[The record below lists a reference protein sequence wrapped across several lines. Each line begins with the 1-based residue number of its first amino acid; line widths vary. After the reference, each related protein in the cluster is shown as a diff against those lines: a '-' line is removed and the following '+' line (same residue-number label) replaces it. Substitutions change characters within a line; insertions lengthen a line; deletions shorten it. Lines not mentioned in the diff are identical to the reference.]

1 MPNVKDKTSTQNHW
15 QLLVNLY
22 KKYRS
27 SSIKQLNEDNPQRQ
41 SKWLLEAA
49 GLKVDL
55 SRSFINKEIH
65 TALIDLAQGQGLE
78 DNIKALLDGE
88 AINNTE
94 DRAAHHTALRDSSP
108 NNNRPEVAA
117 AQLKIEQLANDLR
130 SQTWRGSADQIITDV
145 VNIGIGGSDLG
156 PRMVCGALANY
167 CHGGPN
173 VHFVANIDPR
183 DLEQTLEALNPANT
197 LIVISSKSFSTTET
211 LENALSARKWLLNS
225 IPAENIGRHVI
236 AVSSNIDKAVE
247 FGVDAENILPMWD
260 WVGGRYSLWSAIGL
274 PIAIAIGYQGFKQL
288 LDGANAMDQHF
299 ATAPLEKNLPA
310 TLALLEIWYVNFCNA
325 NSAAVLPYSHELR
338 MFPDYLQQLTMES
351 NGKQVSKDGEPISV
365 RTCPTIWGS
374 AGTIGQHSFHQ
385 LLHQGS
391 ELIPVD
397 FILPLHSHSD
407 ELNKQA
413 HLVANC
419 LAQSKALTEG
429 KTREQALQEMLDSGT
444 PQAQAES
451 LAPHKTVAGNR
462 PNTIIVMDKLTPENL
477 GALIALYEHKVF
489 VESVVWEINA
499 FDQWGVELGKQLSTP
514 IFAALTGTKK
524 QATDK
529 TTEFWVNAFT
539 QG

>member
-1 MPNVKDKTSTQNHW
+1 MCEFTFLLIRKILLGMVGMTGTSP
-15 QLLVNLY
+15 LY
-22 KKYRS
+22 F
-27 SSIKQLNEDNPQRQ
+27 SIIY
-41 SKWLLEAA
+41 
-49 GLKVDL
+49 L
-55 SRSFINKEIH
+55 SYDIH
-65 TALIDLAQGQGLE
+65 TVLSL
-78 DNIKALLDGE
+78 
-88 AINNTE
+88 
-94 DRAAHHTALRDSSP
+94 P
-108 NNNRPEVAA
+108 VW
-117 AQLKIEQLANDLR
+117 KI
-130 SQTWRGSADQIITDV
+130 
-145 VNIGIGGSDLG
+145 
-156 PRMVCGALANY
+156 
-167 CHGGPN
+167 
-173 VHFVANIDPR
+173 
-183 DLEQTLEALNPANT
+183 
-197 LIVISSKSFSTTET
+197 
-211 LENALSARKWLLNS
+211 
-225 IPAENIGRHVI
+225 
-236 AVSSNIDKAVE
+236 
-247 FGVDAENILPMWD
+247 
-260 WVGGRYSLWSAIGL
+260 
-274 PIAIAIGYQGFKQL
+274 
-288 LDGANAMDQHF
+288 
-299 ATAPLEKNLPA
+299 
-310 TLALLEIWYVNFCNA
+310 
-325 NSAAVLPYSHELR
+325 
-338 MFPDYLQQLTMES
+338 
-351 NGKQVSKDGEPISV
+351 
-365 RTCPTIWGS
+365 
-374 AGTIGQHSFHQ
+374 HQ

-444 PQAQAES
+444 PQAQAGS